1 MTKLTEKEPTLM
13 PMELITMVIGSMIS
27 SMGGAWSHGLMARN
41 TKVNIKMARKM
52 GEESLHLPTVPS
64 MMENSRR
71 MRSVVKASITGR
83 TANTSK
89 VNGREIRCMA
99 MVCSPGRMANAMKA
113 SS

>member
-13 PMELITMVIGSMIS
+13 PMELTITEIGLMIS
-27 SMGGAWSHGLMARN
+27 SMAGAWSHGLMAPN

-52 GEESLHLPTVPS
+52 DVESSLLLTVPS

-71 MRSVVKASITGR
+71 MRSVVVASITGQM
-83 TANTSK
+83 ANTSK

-99 MVCSPGRMANAMKA
+99 MVC
-113 SS
+113 

>member
-1 MTKLTEKEPTLM
+1 MTKLMEKEPTLM
-13 PMELITMVIGSMIS
+13 PMELTTMVIGLMIS
-27 SMGGAWSHGLMARN
+27 SMGGAWSHGLMAPN
-41 TKVNIKMARKM
+41 TKVNIKMGRKM
-52 GEESLHLPTVPS
+52 GEESSLLLTVPS

-71 MRSVVKASITGR
+71 MRSVVKASITGP

-99 MVCSPGRMANAMKA
+99 MVCSPGRMASATKA